1 MSKQKASESLPTAC
15 SEEEVAAYLRH
26 HAEFF
31 ATRPDLLAE
40 LEIPHASGA
49 AVSLVERQ
57 VGILREQNRQL
68 RRKMLH
74 LVEVA
79 RDNDQLFERI
89 QQFTLSLLAAHRLTT
104 VLELVQTGLRE
115 QFHADAIAL
124 RLFVTAP
131 GAGLSQRPEFT
142 DRAAAEQPLGNVLRA
157 ARPLCGKPKP
167 SQLLYLFG
175 ELGDDIASAAL
186 LPLGEAGQLGI
197 LAIGSFD
204 PQRFHPE
211 MGKLFLGYLGE
222 ALSHTIQRLLEQ

>member
-1 MSKQKASESLPTAC
+1 MSKQKAPEPLAGAC
-15 SEEEVAAYLRH
+15 GEDEVAAYLRH
-26 HAEFF
+26 HADFF
-31 ATRPDLLAE
+31 TTRPDLLAE

-68 RRKMLH
+68 RRKILH

-79 RDNDQLFERI
+79 RDNNQLLERI
-89 QQFTLSLLAAHRLTT
+89 QEFTLGLLGARRLTT
-104 VLELVQTGLRE
+104 VLELVQSGLRE
-115 QFHADAIAL
+115 QFHADAVAL
-124 RLFVTAP
+124 RLFIDPP

-142 DRAAAEQPLGNVLRA
+142 DRGSAEPALGNVLRA

-175 ELGDDIASAAL
+175 ELGDEIASAAL

-197 LAIGSFD
+197 LAVGSFD

-211 MGKLFLGYLGE
+211 MGKLFLGYLAG
-222 ALSHTIQRLLEQ
+222 ALSHTVQRLLEQ